1 MHHHNQIEPADDNA
15 YFAARA
21 AEEAL
26 HAQRAISPEAKRAH
40 HDLASM
46 LARKAAGKCEK

>member
-1 MHHHNQIEPADDNA
+1 MHHDNRIERADDSA
-15 YFAARA
+15 YFNARA
-21 AEEAL
+21 AEEAQ